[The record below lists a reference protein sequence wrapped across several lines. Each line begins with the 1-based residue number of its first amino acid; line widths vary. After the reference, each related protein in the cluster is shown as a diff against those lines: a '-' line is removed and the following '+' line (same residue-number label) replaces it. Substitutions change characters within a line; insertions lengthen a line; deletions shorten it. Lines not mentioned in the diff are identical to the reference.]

1 MAQLRYPGSPLQY
14 PQLQRGALI
23 GIDPAEPTPTVV
35 PFQFNPDSL
44 GRTLQAQMGAEGG
57 DRTEALRIK
66 GAPIETVKIDV
77 ELDAADDLEKGDDT
91 TRQMGIYPQ
100 LSALEMLIYPRSR
113 LVIENTKLL
122 SLGTIEILPPTAPLT
137 IFVYG
142 ERRALPVKIT
152 EFSITEEAHD
162 QNLNPIRAKVSLGL
176 RVLTYSDLP
185 LSHPGY
191 SLFLAH
197 QVGKETMARIGGGT
211 SIGEVVEGLRLS

>member
-1 MAQLRYPGSPLQY
+1 MPQPRYPGSPLQY
-14 PQLQRGALI
+14 PKLQRGAII
-23 GIDPAEPTPTVV
+23 GIDPAEPAPTVV

-57 DRTEALRIK
+57 DRAEALRLK

-77 ELDAADDLEKGDDT
+77 EIDAADDLERGDET
-91 TRQMGIYPQ
+91 VGRMGIYPQ

-113 LVIENTKLL
+113 LVIANTLLL

-137 IFVYG
+137 VFVYG

-152 EFSITEEAHD
+152 EFAITEEAHD

-176 RVLTYSDLP
+176 RVLSVDDLGFRHRGGTLFMAYLRNKESLAGRAATVP
-185 LSHPGY
+185 LS
-191 SLFLAH
+191 SLG
-197 QVGKETMARIGGGT
+197 VE
-211 SIGEVVEGLRLS
+211 SIG